1 VIDRL
6 GHVYE
11 YVGQDAPEY
20 VGTLWLVVGRNAL
33 SNTNNG
39 QLWDIL
45 PLTTDEG
52 YTDEWECYL
61 ADQGFYM
68 RVE

>member
-1 VIDRL
+1 MTDRI

-11 YVGQDAPEY
+11 YVVKDDPEY
-20 VGTLWLVVGRNAL
+20 VGSLWLVVGRNPL

-39 QLWDIL
+39 QLWDVL
-45 PLTTDEG
+45 PLITDEG
-52 YTDEWECYL
+52 FADEWDCYF
-61 ADQGFYM
+61 ANPAFYR